1 MRIESFAV
9 RDFRKLTGEVSVKDL
24 QPGITV
30 IAGDNEEGKSTLLR
44 ALQSGFFDRHNLS
57 GKGRDQMMPF
67 GAHGVSPRVD
77 VVFQIAGTRYRLS
90 KGFGRNAAAKLEGDG
105 DRWEGEAAEDRLRL
119 LLGFSRPGRGAAS
132 EEHRGLAGLLWVEQ
146 GRAFQS
152 LGMNQDSQAV
162 LREAIEDEVGQ
173 VLGGERGRRLLN
185 RVEKRNA
192 EYFTRTGRERDGLSG
207 PRQRV
212 EELEKE
218 LGNLEGELQ
227 TYDDQVNRLGKLQE
241 RLARYE
247 RDGVLDRAREEAENG
262 NAAVRQLE
270 AVEGRLDTARA
281 QMEQANSAKD
291 LAARAREDRRTLAEE
306 VAEADRQARETAG
319 ILNDLEPDY
328 GDAKRSL
335 AEAEER
341 LATCNRGLDRT
352 NGIWEVARRTLQQA
366 SLADELQKL
375 DRQFHRAQSLNER
388 IERKRKEM
396 ARHPVN
402 EDHLDQL
409 QDLRQQQIRL
419 ESALEAAA
427 ATLVFSPEGQQG
439 VSLDGQPVDVGQP
452 VRVTRN
458 SVFHLHGF
466 GGLDVTPGGQDL
478 ARLRTDLNAL
488 ESQLSTMLC
497 RLDVV
502 DLVSAEA
509 AFRAKKDLEAQV
521 ENLRGE
527 IRGVAPQGLAVLETT
542 VQERRARLAVLAGS
556 DRGNPPDMEA
566 AQSAEQA
573 ALGDRKEADRA
584 AEQAMGERDEARHVH
599 DQLLKRRIHADAERR
614 QKAEMAATRQAVLKG
629 ARRTVADARL
639 AEQAEQKARLL
650 AECRSACEAVRA
662 ECDAMNPDALRMEQ
676 QRAEQAYEAL
686 QQRINANEREER
698 DLAVELRIRGQRGL
712 AEELE
717 QKKGELD
724 VARRDLERVEADAKA
739 WKLLLETLRDAER
752 EAKETFLGPVRERLQ
767 PYLRM
772 IFPET
777 ELRLNED
784 DLEIVSLHRG
794 GVEEPFAN
802 LSIGAREQVAVLT
815 RLALADLLREK
826 GRPVVLILDDPLVN
840 SDDERFRRMEWALR
854 KAAESSLQIMILTCH
869 EARYETLGA
878 KIIRLADCRDG

>member
-306 VAEADRQARETAG
+306 VAEADRQARGKPRASSTTWSPTMATPSAALRRRRKGWPPATGGWTGQTGSGKWRAG
-319 ILNDLEPDY
+319 P
-328 GDAKRSL
+328 S
-335 AEAEER
+335 
-341 LATCNRGLDRT
+341 NR
-352 NGIWEVARRTLQQA
+352 QA
-366 SLADELQKL
+366 SQTSCK
-375 DRQFHRAQSLNER
+375 
-388 IERKRKEM
+388 
-396 ARHPVN
+396 
-402 EDHLDQL
+402 
-409 QDLRQQQIRL
+409 
-419 ESALEAAA
+419 
-427 ATLVFSPEGQQG
+427 
-439 VSLDGQPVDVGQP
+439 
-452 VRVTRN
+452 N
-458 SVFHLHGF
+458 STG
-466 GGLDVTPGGQDL
+466 
-478 ARLRTDLNAL
+478 N
-488 ESQLSTMLC
+488 ST
-497 RLDVV
+497 
-502 DLVSAEA
+502 
-509 AFRAKKDLEAQV
+509 
-521 ENLRGE
+521 
-527 IRGVAPQGLAVLETT
+527 
-542 VQERRARLAVLAGS
+542 
-556 DRGNPPDMEA
+556 
-566 AQSAEQA
+566 
-573 ALGDRKEADRA
+573 
-584 AEQAMGERDEARHVH
+584 
-599 DQLLKRRIHADAERR
+599 
-614 QKAEMAATRQAVLKG
+614 
-629 ARRTVADARL
+629 
-639 AEQAEQKARLL
+639 
-650 AECRSACEAVRA
+650 
-662 ECDAMNPDALRMEQ
+662 
-676 QRAEQAYEAL
+676 
-686 QQRINANEREER
+686 
-698 DLAVELRIRGQRGL
+698 
-712 AEELE
+712 
-717 QKKGELD
+717 
-724 VARRDLERVEADAKA
+724 
-739 WKLLLETLRDAER
+739 
-752 EAKETFLGPVRERLQ
+752 GPNR
-767 PYLRM
+767 
-772 IFPET
+772 
-777 ELRLNED
+777 
-784 DLEIVSLHRG
+784 
-794 GVEEPFAN
+794 
-802 LSIGAREQVAVLT
+802 
-815 RLALADLLREK
+815 
-826 GRPVVLILDDPLVN
+826 
-840 SDDERFRRMEWALR
+840 
-854 KAAESSLQIMILTCH
+854 
-869 EARYETLGA
+869 
-878 KIIRLADCRDG
+878 